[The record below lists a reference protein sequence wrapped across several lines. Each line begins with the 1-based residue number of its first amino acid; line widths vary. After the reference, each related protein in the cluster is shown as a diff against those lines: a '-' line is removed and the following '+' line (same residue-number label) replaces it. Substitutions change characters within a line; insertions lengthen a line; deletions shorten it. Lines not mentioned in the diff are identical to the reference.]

1 MNLKLNREKIPS
13 CFVIIISSIV
23 VLIFSIIDYL
33 VFIDI
38 SLSLLYLLPIFFASW
53 YGKKQLSY
61 FLILLSTVGSFIG
74 EFQAKHNL
82 YLPIILWNTLV
93 RLIVFFTIAY
103 LISSLKTAYE
113 KEKTLSRI
121 DTLTGIANRRF
132 FIELL
137 RSESIRSIRYGHY
150 LTLAYFDLDNFKQV
164 NDRQGHD
171 MGDKL
176 LKSIAQTVKQ
186 QIRETD
192 IVARLGGDEFA
203 LLLPETNYEAGRLV
217 LSRLQQRLK
226 TSIEAYSPSVS
237 LSIGAVT
244 FQNFPDSTDKIL
256 KVADRLMYRVKQ
268 NGKNNLEHQI
278 FAKNYREQIWKINA
292 EARDWSG

>member
-1 MNLKLNREKIPS
+1 MLNYLA
-13 CFVIIISSIV
+13 IIISSAAI
-23 VLIFSIIDYL
+23 LFFSIIDHL

-38 SLSLLYLLPIFFASW
+38 SLSLFYLLPIFFASW
-53 YGKKQLSY
+53 YGKKQFSY
-61 FLILLSTVGSFIG
+61 FLVLLSTIGSFIG
-74 EFQAKHNL
+74 EFQVKHHV
-82 YLPIILWNTLV
+82 YLLIVLWNTLV

-113 KEKTLSRI
+113 KEKVLSRI
-121 DTLTGIANRRF
+121 DPLTGIANRRF

-137 RSESIRSIRYGHY
+137 RSESIRSVRYGHF

-171 MGDKL
+171 LGDKL
-176 LKSIAQTVKQ
+176 LRFIAQTVKQ

-192 IVARLGGDEFA
+192 TVARLGGDEFA
-203 LLLPETNYEAGRLV
+203 LLLPETNYEAGQFV
-217 LSRLQQRLK
+217 LSRLQQQLR
-226 TSIEAYSPSVS
+226 TSIEAYFPSVS

-244 FQNFPDSTDKIL
+244 FQNFPDSTDKML
-256 KVADRLMYRVKQ
+256 EVADSLMYRVKQ

-278 FAKNYREQIWKINA
+278 FATGNTKTDRNISSLAKN
-292 EARDWSG
+292 